1 MSDNQN
7 RDQRGDKNVK
17 TGQVQQHE
25 NKPQG
30 GGGGSS
36 GGGGRTKH
44 AEGTQSAAK
53 SEDDR
58 ERTGSRTD
66 EGRREHAE

>member
-1 MSDNQN
+1 MSDNRH
-7 RDQRGDKNVK
+7 RDQRGDKNTK
-17 TGQVQQHE
+17 ASQTRQHDDE
-25 NKPQG
+25 QG

-44 AEGTQSAAK
+44 AAGTQSAAG
-53 SEDDR
+53 SEADR

-66 EGRREHAE
+66 ESRRGQ